1 MNNMT
6 VRQKLFAGFGLV
18 LLMMMILTTIG
29 IKNVNYIDNT
39 LTEISDVNSVKQRY
53 AINYRGSVHDRAID
67 IRDVVLASNKG
78 DIESLKSN
86 INKLTKQY
94 SASEQG
100 MQKMVN
106 SGVLFT
112 AEETRILSKIDAIK
126 QKTSPQINDI
136 IRLVEQGEGQ
146 AAKSLLTS
154 SVSENFKQW
163 LITIN
168 QFIDYQENANKIATP
183 LARKAAGNFQYLMI
197 IITSIAILIGLCV
210 AVFISRNLTNQLGA
224 EPSVAAKALANMT
237 EGDLSTELT
246 TCCPKSLMG
255 SVMTMQGKLSAIVS
269 SIVKASGELSIQTQ
283 VVASGSRQV
292 FSSAQLQATLTEDA
306 TSRLETMREGLMHVS
321 DSVSQSEKI
330 SEETSNFAKLGK
342 DKVNESASEMELIS
356 STVKETVGQIKQ
368 LESRTKEI
376 GSIVSVISAISEQ
389 TNLLALNAAIEAAR
403 AGETGR
409 GFAVVADEVRGL
421 ALRTSEATGQ
431 IETMINQVQS
441 ETAASVMAME
451 KTQPLVENGRSLTIE
466 TTDLLLNIEKQARNS
481 LLNVQEVARET
492 HQQVG
497 FVEKISDAM
506 KEINTMSAQ
515 SIISLQKNSY
525 ITTSLDDLSKELKE
539 TVGYFKVN

>member
-18 LLMMMILTTIG
+18 LMMMMILTAIG
-29 IKNVNYIDNT
+29 IKNVNFIDNT

-67 IRDVVLASNKG
+67 IRDVVLASSNG
-78 DIESLKSN
+78 QLQSLKSN
-86 INKLTKQY
+86 ITKLTEQY

-126 QKTSPQINDI
+126 QKTSPQINEI
-136 IRLVEQGEGQ
+136 IRLIEQGEGQ

-197 IITSIAILIGLCV
+197 IITSVAILIGLCV

-515 SIISLQKNSY
+515 SIISLQKNSD

>member
-18 LLMMMILTTIG
+18 LMMMMILTAIG
-29 IKNVNYIDNT
+29 IKNVNFIDNT

-67 IRDVVLASNKG
+67 IRDVVLASSNG
-78 DIESLKSN
+78 QLQSLKSN
-86 INKLTKQY
+86 ITKLTEQY

-126 QKTSPQINDI
+126 QKTSPQINEI

-246 TCCPKSLMG
+246 TCCPNSLMG

-306 TSRLETMREGLMHVS
+306 TSRLETMLEGLMHVS

-515 SIISLQKNSY
+515 SIISLQKNSD

>member
-1 MNNMT
+1 
-6 VRQKLFAGFGLV
+6 
-18 LLMMMILTTIG
+18 
-29 IKNVNYIDNT
+29 
-39 LTEISDVNSVKQRY
+39 
-53 AINYRGSVHDRAID
+53 
-67 IRDVVLASNKG
+67 
-78 DIESLKSN
+78 
-86 INKLTKQY
+86 
-94 SASEQG
+94 
-100 MQKMVN
+100 
-106 SGVLFT
+106 
-112 AEETRILSKIDAIK
+112 
-126 QKTSPQINDI
+126 
-136 IRLVEQGEGQ
+136 
-146 AAKSLLTS
+146 
-154 SVSENFKQW
+154 
-163 LITIN
+163 
-168 QFIDYQENANKIATP
+168 
-183 LARKAAGNFQYLMI
+183 
-197 IITSIAILIGLCV
+197 
-210 AVFISRNLTNQLGA
+210 
-224 EPSVAAKALANMT
+224 
-237 EGDLSTELT
+237 
-246 TCCPKSLMG
+246 
-255 SVMTMQGKLSAIVS
+255 
-269 SIVKASGELSIQTQ
+269 
-283 VVASGSRQV
+283 
-292 FSSAQLQATLTEDA
+292 
-306 TSRLETMREGLMHVS
+306 
-321 DSVSQSEKI
+321 VSQSEKI

-515 SIISLQKNSY
+515 SIISLQKNSD